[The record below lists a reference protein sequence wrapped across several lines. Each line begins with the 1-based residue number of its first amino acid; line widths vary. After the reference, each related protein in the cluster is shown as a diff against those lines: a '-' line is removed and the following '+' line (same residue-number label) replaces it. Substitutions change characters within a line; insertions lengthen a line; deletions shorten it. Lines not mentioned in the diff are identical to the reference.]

1 MPEGVGVAVGVGVGV
16 EVSVDE
22 PPPPQAVKTKLTT
35 ITHMTNGVLYVGDW
49 VGLMDGIYVGD
60 WVGLMDGMLLKGD
73 FYYYFDSYFGNK
85 YAG

>member
-1 MPEGVGVAVGVGVGV
+1 MPEGVGVGVGVAVGVGV

-22 PPPPQAVKTKLTT
+22 PPPPQAVKTKLIT
-35 ITHMTNGVLYVGDW
+35 ITHMTNGVL
-49 VGLMDGIYVGD
+49 YVGD